1 MKDMLQLRHW
11 IAHLRNQDDEWS
23 VQHKPY
29 KASNVQI
36 VCSFFF
42 KKSTSGKYIWIYWG
56 SDLDSLKYNL
66 E

>member
-29 KASNVQI
+29 KASNVLEKPERSNNLFFL
-36 VCSFFF
+36 SFLRNPLQENTFEF
-42 KKSTSGKYIWIYWG
+42 IEAVI
-56 SDLDSLKYNL
+56 
-66 E
+66 